1 MLTYVDHVGRVHER
15 LETNL
20 SSSSVWPARF
30 VNGSFPTA
38 HDVGGR
44 IDSVAEAVHNLAV
57 EFGLPRSQN
66 IQANDFCNG
75 TGHLL
80 IIRIGLHFL
89 SPVLVKAGSPLTN
102 TNILPKPPWSSSSYC
117 ARHCDGEGKK
127 KDEVLPQ
134 NNTHFWKAKW
144 KEKNDILYYIEPS
157 ILSNGS
163 LK

>member
-1 MLTYVDHVGRVHER
+1 MLTYVDHVGRVHKR

-127 KDEVLPQ
+127 KMRFYHKITHIFERQNEKKKMTSFITSNLLYFRMVL
-134 NNTHFWKAKW
+134 
-144 KEKNDILYYIEPS
+144 
-157 ILSNGS
+157 
-163 LK
+163 